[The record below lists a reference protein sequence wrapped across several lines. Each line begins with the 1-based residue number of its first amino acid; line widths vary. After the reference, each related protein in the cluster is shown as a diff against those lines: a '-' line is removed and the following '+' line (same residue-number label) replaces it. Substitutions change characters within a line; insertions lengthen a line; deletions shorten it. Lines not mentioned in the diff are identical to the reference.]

1 MNRPLLLTAC
11 LAPLLGATSTFAQ
24 AALAGA
30 CCLGLITAHQG
41 LMAPLRPHL
50 GGAARAWAAL
60 MLAAA
65 SATCLQLALDAW
77 AMAQALPLAHY
88 PAIIALQCMSIEY
101 LLPTQHRWRT
111 LLKGLAE
118 VLLACLALGLGRQW
132 LAGMGLHI
140 AALVPGALVLLGLLL
155 GLYNRLRP
163 SPSPSRRQGT
173 L

>member
-1 MNRPLLLTAC
+1 MNRPLLLIAC
-11 LAPLLGATSTFAQ
+11 LGPLLGATSTLAQ

-50 GGAARAWAAL
+50 GGAARTWAAL

-65 SATCLQLALDAW
+65 LATCLQLTLDAW
-77 AMAQALPLAHY
+77 AMAQAFTHY

-101 LLPTQHRWRT
+101 LLPTQRRWQT
-111 LLKGLAE
+111 LLKGLGG

-140 AALVPGALVLLGLLL
+140 AAIAPGALILLGLLL

-163 SPSPSRRQGT
+163 SPSP
-173 L
+173 

>member
-11 LAPLLGATSTFAQ
+11 LAPLLGTTSTLAQ

-50 GGAARAWAAL
+50 GGAARTWAAL

-65 SATCLQLALDAW
+65 LATCLQLALDAW
-77 AMAQALPLAHY
+77 AMAQAQPFTHY

-101 LLPTQHRWRT
+101 LLPTQQRWQR
-111 LLKGLAE
+111 LLKGLVG
-118 VLLACLALGLGRQW
+118 VLLACLALGLCRQS

-140 AALVPGALVLLGLLL
+140 APLVPGALILLGLLL
-155 GLYNRLRP
+155 GLYNRVRPPP
-163 SPSPSRRQGT
+163 SP
-173 L
+173 